1 MLKSAP
7 GRYVATNMHTNVM
20 MVPYKPSYPT
30 ICTQTTVQLS
40 SLRIIMQYPCQRLRD
55 QTCSWAAERQRRD
68 Q

>member
-40 SLRIIMQYPCQRLRD
+40 SLRIIMLAVPMP
-55 QTCSWAAERQRRD
+55 AATGPNM
-68 Q
+68 